1 MKILHNIYI
10 AFFALIL
17 SVFIFC
23 YAFFQYN
30 LGAPSQDATEK
41 IVEIEPGSIK
51 EISNNLYKEGLIKS
65 KIAFILYSKISG
77 KSNLKAAT
85 YTLSKNMGT
94 KKIINIL
101 YAGKGKNS
109 NQISITFNEG
119 WNMRRIAKTISQYTN
134 HTEEE
139 LYNTLNDQDYMRKL
153 IDRYWFLTDDIL
165 NQEIYYSLEGYLY
178 PNTYYFSSKE
188 VKIDEI
194 IEVMLEEMGEK
205 LSSIKDKMEAKS
217 QSIHEIITMA
227 SIVELEGTTLEDRKG
242 IASVFQNRLNEKM
255 NLGSDVTTYYG
266 AKVDIGERDLY
277 ASELTEC
284 NFYNTRC
291 ASFTKLPVSPIC
303 NPSIDSINA
312 VLDLEETD
320 YYYFVADKNKK
331 IYFSKNLK
339 EHNSTI
345 SQLKRDGLWYEY

>member
-10 AFFALIL
+10 AFFVLIL
-17 SVFIFC
+17 SIFIFG
-23 YAFFQYN
+23 YALFNYS
-30 LGAPSQDATEK
+30 LSATSQDSSEK
-41 IVEIEPGSIK
+41 IVEIKPGSIK
-51 EISNNLYKEGLIKS
+51 QIANTLYKEGLIKN

-119 WNMRRIAKTISQYTN
+119 WNTRKVAKIISQYTEQ
-134 HTEEE
+134 TEEE
-139 LYNTLNDQDYMRKL
+139 LYNTLKDQNYLRKL

-165 NQEIYYSLEGYLY
+165 NQNIYYSLEGYLY

-194 IEVMLEEMGEK
+194 IEVMLDETEK
-205 LSSIKDKMEAKS
+205 KLYSIKDKIETKS
-217 QSIHEIITMA
+217 QSIHEIITLA
-227 SIVELEGTTLEDRKG
+227 SIVELEGTTLENRKG
-242 IASVFQNRLNEKM
+242 IASVFQNRLNAKM

-277 ASELTEC
+277 TYELAEC
-284 NFYNTRC
+284 NYYNTRC
-291 ASFTKLPVSPIC
+291 ANFSSLPVSPIC
-303 NPSIDSINA
+303 NPSIESINA
-312 VLDLEETD
+312 ILDSEKTD

-331 IYFSKNLK
+331 IYFSKTLK
-339 EHNSTI
+339 EHNNTI
-345 SQLKRDGLWYEY
+345 NRLKREGLWYEY